1 MDKTVWS
8 VKFVNLITHLA
19 VFTRSVLSC
28 FCFSSLLKSSTKC
41 LPVHLF
47 HAALISM
54 CSIGHKWLAS
64 NANIQNDCWLW
75 KQIVIELTDQITG
88 EAKVWLPSTSP
99 EMWALNEEKE
109 GASNFWRRSYLT
121 HPTLIKIMK
130 PCYLI
135 LPCIVSIHLLTKNI
149 AKCSTDPD
157 IECSWSTECCYS
169 ITSSYSNFSVI
180 NETTLLTSQI
190 WLVWEHVVNCETES

>member
-135 LPCIVSIHLLTKNI
+135 LPCIVSIHLLKKKTLPNAQRTQTLSALDQQSAVTQSPAHI
-149 AKCSTDPD
+149 Q
-157 IECSWSTECCYS
+157 
-169 ITSSYSNFSVI
+169 TSV
-180 NETTLLTSQI
+180 
-190 WLVWEHVVNCETES
+190 WLMKQPC